1 MKNINRYT
9 VFISIF
15 ILILICTGCL
25 NNANE
30 VNNLNPFDDIGDSN
44 TDIASEYGHSPYNAP
59 EDFTYYYQ
67 GGVLNIPYTF
77 YGGRV
82 DSEVGLLIFIDGIV
96 QQYSVGN
103 SDNEIYDYMK
113 NFNID
118 ANSKENYMLNIIPN
132 CGKSGDILK
141 LNFVCIDFPVLNISD
156 ESSID
161 LQTMSTTISW
171 KLSYLKDS
179 DTLSLLPKKEFSIST
194 ISNTIENYYTDKTE
208 FDSSLEE
215 SDIVFEDKNKI
226 LKFTASTIENE
237 ECYKTTIFINNK
249 PVIVDEDKNFID
261 YKISKDKKLI
271 YEAEIDNNNLN
282 DTNIIY
288 AVSIKLDNTIDNW
301 KSQVDAFKSNSILIN
316 AY

>member
-1 MKNINRYT
+1 MKKI
-9 VFISIF
+9 
-15 ILILICTGCL
+15 
-25 NNANE
+25 
-30 VNNLNPFDDIGDSN
+30 
-44 TDIASEYGHSPYNAP
+44 
-59 EDFTYYYQ
+59 
-67 GGVLNIPYTF
+67 
-77 YGGRV
+77 
-82 DSEVGLLIFIDGIV
+82 
-96 QQYSVGN
+96 
-103 SDNEIYDYMK
+103 K
-113 NFNID
+113 
-118 ANSKENYMLNIIPN
+118 SKLMR
-132 CGKSGDILK
+132 
-141 LNFVCIDFPVLNISD
+141 VCIDFPVLNISD

-261 YKISKDKKLI
+261 YKISKDKRLI

>member
-1 MKNINRYT
+1 MKI
-9 VFISIF
+9 
-15 ILILICTGCL
+15 
-25 NNANE
+25 
-30 VNNLNPFDDIGDSN
+30 
-44 TDIASEYGHSPYNAP
+44 
-59 EDFTYYYQ
+59 
-67 GGVLNIPYTF
+67 
-77 YGGRV
+77 
-82 DSEVGLLIFIDGIV
+82 
-96 QQYSVGN
+96 
-103 SDNEIYDYMK
+103 
-113 NFNID
+113 FNID
-118 ANSKENYMLNIIPN
+118 ANSKENYMVNIIPN

-194 ISNTIENYYTDKTE
+194 ISSNTIENYYTDKTE

-237 ECYKTTIFINNK
+237 EFYKTTIFINNK

-261 YKISKDKKLI
+261 YKISKDKRLI

-288 AVSIKLDNTIDNW
+288 TVSIKLDNTIDNW
-301 KSQVDAFKSNSILIN
+301 KS
-316 AY
+316 